1 MKQETYKGEVN
12 APCLSYDW
20 FYIIGTRNYWDSI
33 ANFTDNPLFIAVHG
47 LLC

>member
-12 APCLSYDW
+12 APCLSYGW
-20 FYIIGTRNYWDSI
+20 FCFFGIRNYWDSF
-33 ANFTDNPLFIAVHG
+33 ADFTDDSLFTAIDG